1 MHLCFVSVA
10 AAWHCGKLRSKTSRG
25 LQMEHG
31 KPVCWGPEA
40 PLCVLC
46 FPPVVGLKS
55 ISPSGMFMLVAFLIS
70 FVPFSPRPPCLPPK
84 PQKMRRPRP
93 LSVYS
98 HKLFNG
104 SMEAF
109 IKVLAGEPWSP
120 RMSPK

>member
-1 MHLCFVSVA
+1 
-10 AAWHCGKLRSKTSRG
+10 
-25 LQMEHG
+25 MEHG
-31 KPVCWGPEA
+31 KRMCWGPGA
-40 PLCVLC
+40 PLCILC
-46 FPPVVGLKS
+46 SPPVVGLKS